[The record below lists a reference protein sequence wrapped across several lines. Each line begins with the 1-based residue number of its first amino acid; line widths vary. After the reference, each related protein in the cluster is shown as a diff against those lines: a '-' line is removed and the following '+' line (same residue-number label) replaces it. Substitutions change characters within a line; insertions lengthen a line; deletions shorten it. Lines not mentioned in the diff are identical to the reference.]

1 MDLPLVT
8 VSKFFSHMESRGYI
22 RLVLHEDICNG
33 YITLVMWYKT
43 LHYVVW
49 AAVMGNSF
57 SGRLQYFLK
66 Q

>member
-1 MDLPLVT
+1 
-8 VSKFFSHMESRGYI
+8 MESRGYI